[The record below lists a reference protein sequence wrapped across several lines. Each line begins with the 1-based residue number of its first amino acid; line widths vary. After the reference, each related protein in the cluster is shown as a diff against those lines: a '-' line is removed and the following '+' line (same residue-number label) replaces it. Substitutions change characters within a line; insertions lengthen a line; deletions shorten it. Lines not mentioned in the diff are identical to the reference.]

1 MSCGSQE
8 GIWRKIWKTRCIRLP
23 WAQDRGF
30 LSKLIFA
37 ESYDKRRRSGKIH
50 RSINFGTEEKR
61 HEHRLLVLLTLYKKS
76 FAVKKPWLIPPH
88 LRTFLADPISIWR
101 PIEKEI
107 TLPMLNLNLLVEH
120 TLIKGVKNLK
130 IDFLRI
136 YRDLRLSKMTTK
148 MSRYNA
154 NHHLCLPFSQH

>member
-1 MSCGSQE
+1 MGEDRENQVYRWYPIKRFWMKLFVLQNPIIRDVVLEQFIEASFLGLKKKGRASFIMLCPLTFHK
-8 GIWRKIWKTRCIRLP
+8 KI
-23 WAQDRGF
+23 
-30 LSKLIFA
+30 
-37 ESYDKRRRSGKIH
+37 
-50 RSINFGTEEKR
+50 
-61 HEHRLLVLLTLYKKS
+61 
-76 FAVKKPWLIPPH
+76 AVKKPWLIPPH

-136 YRDLRLSKMTTK
+136 YRDLRLSKMTTQ

-154 NHHLCLPFSQH
+154 NHHRCLPFS

>member
-1 MSCGSQE
+1 M
-8 GIWRKIWKTRCIRLP
+8 
-23 WAQDRGF
+23 
-30 LSKLIFA
+30 
-37 ESYDKRRRSGKIH
+37 
-50 RSINFGTEEKR
+50 
-61 HEHRLLVLLTLYKKS
+61 LVLLTLYKKS